1 MHKKTIEKIKL
12 FQKKTPPPPHLQHLK
27 RKKKEKKRYTN
38 RNSHKDF
45 PKYIK
50 SKSQIN
56 IALNEAIMIAIYFL
70 SMIISSGISLIFV

>member
-1 MHKKTIEKIKL
+1 MHKKTIAEIKL
-12 FQKKTPPPPHLQHLK
+12 FQQKTTPPPPPPAPK
-27 RKKKEKKRYTN
+27 KKKKEKKRYTN